1 VPLRAALFPDSTG
14 IVTLSIM
21 RIRSLPPESISEY
34 TRRIFCHLQP
44 FIVYTQHLSRS
55 ITSGVENMNEWKLVQ
70 KDPSEAL
77 AKLHFFSVTKKHA
90 SGEIEARITVKEFVT
105 AKTSDMQYFAT
116 ADIELNQ
123 KTLKFQPCGWSET
136 LMGALAEC
144 MRNMRKFEYESVD
157 QTSATPSD

>member
-1 VPLRAALFPDSTG
+1 
-14 IVTLSIM
+14 
-21 RIRSLPPESISEY
+21 
-34 TRRIFCHLQP
+34 
-44 FIVYTQHLSRS
+44 
-55 ITSGVENMNEWKLVQ
+55 MNEWKLVQ

-157 QTSATPSD
+157 QTSETPSD